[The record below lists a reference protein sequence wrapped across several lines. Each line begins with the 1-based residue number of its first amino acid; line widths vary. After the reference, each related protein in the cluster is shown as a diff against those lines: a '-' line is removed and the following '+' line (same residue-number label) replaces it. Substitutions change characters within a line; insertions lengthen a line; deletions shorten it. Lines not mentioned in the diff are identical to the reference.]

1 MNDQAV
7 TPVVIKLSGKALCET
22 ARLEALMRVL
32 HEGGAPFVL
41 VHGGG
46 VAVDALM
53 KRLGLEVRRVR
64 GLRVSPAE
72 DMPVIAGALAGTC
85 GLELRGAA
93 VRAGLMPLGLAV
105 TDGGLAEL
113 LPEDPEL
120 GRVAKTR
127 AGREEAKA
135 RLLGLLAAGW
145 LPVISSVGIDAEGRL
160 WNVNADDAAV
170 AVAGLL
176 GSPLVFLSDV
186 RGVLDAEKSLIPTL
200 TEAEAA
206 RLEQAGVITAGMA
219 VKVHAAF
226 EAGRVTGAPVAIA
239 LILDE
244 SAPAAILAG
253 GCPGTTCAPGE
264 SVEVS

>member
-22 ARLEALMRVL
+22 
-32 HEGGAPFVL
+32 
-41 VHGGG
+41 
-46 VAVDALM
+46 
-53 KRLGLEVRRVR
+53 VR

-239 LILDE
+239 SILDE